1 MPELQ
6 TLTTNERFQDL
17 SADAKRIVIDRL
29 SREDPVFQ
37 KLSPDAQKIVTQRLM
52 QPPPSFV
59 PVPEAGAAE
68 LFTEPGPIPAGT
80 IPALPRPVP
89 EAGMAEVFL
98 EPPVTAVGRISGEAL
113 QAPVSLVE
121 QSILFDFPPFKL
133 PPPRPGQSDVS
144 YKAELAVWTPVLLA
158 IGGFDLGMRLLFA
171 PVVALV
177 TAGKQGLVELG
188 VSQKDADSL
197 ERDLFT
203 GLLVRWGLMPRAP
216 VGARIAPIRGRF
228 EATRN
233 LRVKL
238 EAAST
243 PEGMQALLDEVF
255 AVENKLSKVK
265 EIRAKLAK
273 QSPEKAAAFE
283 EAFRFRATQGFAEGQ
298 RNIQQAARGEPTIE
312 PPTGQVPAVRAQE
325 ALPTPTPVAQVPPG
339 EAIAP
344 KPTPRPPISP
354 TKIVQPPPPPLPE
367 VPPAP
372 PPIKA
377 AQVRTVAGSTLKHF
391 TTRESKAALEAG
403 DPFDPKRL
411 PQHGTG
417 ARDRGP
423 KIERFAGPNRI
434 YLSLDDPTWSEAF
447 RDKGVGEVVEAFQ
460 QPDSV
465 MQDPKNLTYY
475 DYDKQKWMVAIG
487 AQERTPLVPVEFIIS
502 RDARVLTIDSLEAL
516 QQATNQVRT
525 LSGKRL
531 LWDQHEFWDA
541 LALRYD
547 AVEIVNVKRAINL
560 TDNKFFKAAHG
571 DQVIVLNKEVATVV
585 RPPPA
590 PAQAEAFPIEREI
603 PRGKIRPEVDLG
615 AEGTPLF
622 EPPPAE
628 QITIEEAQAFERG
641 AVAEV
646 RTEMGAGLVAFIKE
660 QGGIRPT
667 GTSPSVVKE
676 ISQRQPGIMRKAA
689 SMAMDQM
696 AEFLRREHPRFGVET
711 TAGLEEALRSR
722 LPGREPAVVEGRIP
736 QAESPAHPLY
746 RPPVTVEGKRI
757 VDSKR
762 DLVLKLQDAAGVP
775 IRVGRFR
782 KGGALGIWKRK
793 PQVIR
798 IKSAADITTAAHEV
812 GHFLHDEKVIDTKG
826 FGESLKEL
834 GKQFKG
840 NPLREGVA
848 EFVSLYV
855 SDPTLANSAV
865 PGFMV
870 RFESKLEQEWPEI
883 LASLQDIRE
892 LLKKFRES
900 PLEARVATTI
910 AQRERG
916 SHLTLKTFRQWATR
930 LYAGVFDDTHFIK
943 KIEEAAFQGRP
954 IPADQSP
961 YILARLTRGVSGV
974 GDVFVQDGP
983 IDWKTL
989 TVSKKIP
996 GLLKIIEP
1004 IWKQRTDFET
1014 YVVLR
1019 RARELLNSD
1028 VRRLQQAGRRLTE
1041 MWETKPLEIEG
1052 AILRLQKN
1060 EGFREAADMIQKW
1073 NDALL
1078 DYVAASGRYSP
1089 EVIETIKRFHRNYV
1103 PLYRIFEELPDNL
1116 TGPPIAGER
1125 LADLPSPIKLLK
1137 GSTRN
1142 IESPIESLIRNA
1154 YAMTTVANKNEVSAL
1169 MATLAEQTKG
1179 LGVWMEKLP
1188 VRIKPTMFQLAEI
1201 KSTLQDAGF
1210 DVENAELETLATVFR
1225 PMRVPER
1232 NVITIYRKGTPELW
1246 QVDPAIYRA
1255 MLNLERFTLPAW
1267 AKFLRLP
1274 ARVFR
1279 LGVTLTPEFQMRNM
1293 IRDQMTAMIQGR
1305 AIPFAGFVQGLF
1317 EQMGRGEDFIRWKAS
1332 GGAIFGNLALDT
1344 DALANRLERVM
1355 KQKGLKDF
1363 IDPRNPAQIGRS
1375 LLEVLASATELSES
1389 PTRIGVFKREMR
1401 KPRPEDITERAK
1413 VLRAAFESREASLDF
1428 GRRGG
1433 GILAWT
1439 QTTAFMNPWLQGLD
1453 KVARVIK
1460 NNPGKSS
1467 AFAAT
1472 MILTTYYLYQHNKKQ
1487 PAYDSVPGWKK
1498 DTGWVYCPEGG
1509 GACKWLPGA
1518 FEWHIIFSA
1527 IPRRIFEWMD
1537 EDNPE
1542 AFDKLLETTTRGVGN
1557 NVIPTIFQPWIENF
1571 GNYDPFFERPIIPR
1585 GLEEVTPAEQFTPHT
1600 SELAKRIGRM
1610 LEYPPAKIDNLI
1622 QGYTG
1627 GLGRTVV
1634 QGLDGL
1640 LREEDIGERPEGGIT
1655 TWPGVRV
1662 FFIRVPSLSGE
1673 VVQDFFRFR
1682 ERAREAVLTRNR
1694 MIKEG
1699 RDHAAFDIEHAW
1711 EIAIHSTFEKQARRF
1726 STLRKGL
1733 LKIDRDPNLTGD
1745 QKRKAIDQITLWMI
1759 QQSKEKVEAA
1769 KELKKFLDEQ
1779 RDILFQ
1785 RLGGG

>member
-6 TLTTNERFQDL
+6 TLTTDERFQDL

-29 SREDPVFQ
+29 AGEDPTFQ

-52 QPPPSFV
+52 QAPPSFV

-68 LFTEPGPIPAGT
+68 LFTEPGPVPAGA

-98 EPPVTAVGRISGEAL
+98 EPPVTAVGRITGEAL

-133 PPPRPGQSDVS
+133 PPPRPGQSNVS
-144 YKAELAVWTPVLLA
+144 YKAELAIWTPVLLA

-171 PVVALV
+171 PVVAGV
-177 TAGKQGLVELG
+177 TAAKQGLVELG

-216 VGARIAPIRGRF
+216 VGARVAPIRGRF

-238 EAAST
+238 EAAGT

-273 QSPEKAAAFE
+273 ESPEKAAAFE

-298 RNIQQAARGEPTIE
+298 RNIQQARAEPTIE
-312 PPTGQVPAVRAQE
+312 PPTGAVPAVRAPE
-325 ALPTPTPVAQVPPG
+325 AAPTVPQAAPG
-339 EAIAP
+339 EAIALE
-344 KPTPRPPISP
+344 PTPVPISP
-354 TKIVQPPPPPLPE
+354 TEIVPERPVAVPPPPPVPG

-377 AQVRTVAGSTLKHF
+377 RQVPTVKGATLKHF
-391 TTRESKAALEAG
+391 TTPESKIALEAG
-403 DPFDPKRL
+403 QPFDPTIL

-417 ARDRGP
+417 AFERGP
-423 KIERFAGPNRI
+423 RIERFAGPNRI
-434 YLSLDDPTWSEAF
+434 YLSLDDARWSVVF
-447 RDKGVGEVVEAFQ
+447 KDKGVGETFPASSKPE
-460 QPDSV
+460 SV
-465 MQDPKNLTYY
+465 LKDPNNLTFY
-475 DYDKQKWMVAIG
+475 DYDTQKWTVAIG
-487 AQERTPLVPVEFIIS
+487 ARERVPLVPVEFSIS
-502 RDARVLTIDSLEAL
+502 SDARVLTIDSLEAL
-516 QQATNQVRT
+516 QQVTKIARQ
-525 LSGKRL
+525 LSGRKL
-531 LWDQHEFWDA
+531 LWDQPQFWDA
-541 LALRYD
+541 LANQYD
-547 AVEIVNVKRAINL
+547 AVEIRNVQRAINL
-560 TDNKFFKAAHG
+560 TDNKFFKAVAA
-571 DQVIVLNKEVATVV
+571 DQVIILDQEVVTVV

-590 PAQAEAFPIEREI
+590 PAQAEAFPIERET
-603 PRGKIRPEVDLG
+603 PRGKIRAEVDIG

-622 EPPPAE
+622 EPP
-628 QITIEEAQAFERG
+628 TIEQATLFEAG
-641 AVAEV
+641 ALAEIKA
-646 RTEMGAGLVAFIKE
+646 EIGPGLVAFIKE
-660 QGGIRPT
+660 QGGIRPV

-689 SMAMDQM
+689 AMAMDQM

-736 QAESPAHPLY
+736 QAQSPALPLY
-746 RPPVTVEGKRI
+746 RPPVTAAGKAI

-798 IKSAADITTAAHEV
+798 LKSAADITTAAHEV

-826 FGESLKEL
+826 FGASLKDL

-855 SDPTLANSAV
+855 SDPTLANAAV
-865 PGFMV
+865 PGFMP
-870 RFESKLEQEWPEI
+870 RFESKLEAEWPEI
-883 LASLQDIRE
+883 LATLRDIRE

-910 AQRERG
+910 AQRDRG
-916 SHLTLKTFRQWATR
+916 FHLSLKTFRQWATR
-930 LYAGVFDDTHFIK
+930 LYAGVFDDTHLIK

-954 IPADQSP
+954 IPADLSP
-961 YILARLTRGVSGV
+961 YILARLTRGVAGV

-989 TVSKKIP
+989 TVSKEIP

-1004 IWKQRTDFET
+1004 IWKQRTEFET

-1019 RARELLNSD
+1019 RARELLKSD
-1028 VRRLQQAGRRLTE
+1028 NKRLRQAGKRLTE
-1041 MWETKPLEIEG
+1041 MWETQPSEIEA
-1052 AILRLQKN
+1052 AIMRLQHK
-1060 EGFREAADMIQKW
+1060 EGFREAADMIQRW

-1078 DYVAASGRYSP
+1078 DYMAASGRYSA
-1089 EVIETIKRFHRNYV
+1089 EAIETIKRFHRNYV
-1103 PLYRIFEELPDNL
+1103 PLYRIFEELPDKL
-1116 TGPPIAGER
+1116 TGPPTAGER
-1125 LADLPSPIKLLK
+1125 LADLPSPIKTIK

-1154 YAMTTVANKNEVSAL
+1154 YAMTTVANKNEVGAL
-1169 MATLAEQTKG
+1169 MADIAEIAKG
-1179 LGVWMEKLP
+1179 LGVWMEKIP
-1188 VRIKPTMFQLAEI
+1188 VRIKPTTFQLAEI

-1232 NVITIYRKGTPELW
+1232 NVITIYRHGRPELW

-1255 MLNLERFTLPAW
+1255 MLNLERWTLPAW

-1305 AIPFAGFVQGLF
+1305 AIPFAGFVEGLF
-1317 EQMGRGEDFIRWKAS
+1317 DQMGRGEDFVRWKAS

-1344 DALANRLERVM
+1344 DALANRLERTM

-1375 LLEVLASATELSES
+1375 LLEVLAQATELSES
-1389 PTRIGVFKREMR
+1389 PTRVGVFKREMR
-1401 KPRPEDITERAK
+1401 LPRPEDVTERAK

-1433 GILAWT
+1433 AILAWT
-1439 QTTAFMNPWLQGLD
+1439 QITAFMNPWLQGLD
-1453 KVARVIK
+1453 KVARTAK
-1460 NNPGKSS
+1460 ANPGKV
-1467 AFAAT
+1467 AAVAAA
-1472 MILTTYYLYQHNKKQ
+1472 MIAATYYLYQHNKKQ
-1487 PAYDSVPGWKK
+1487 PGYDSVPGWKK
-1498 DTGWVYCPEGG
+1498 DTGWVYCSG

-1542 AFDKLLETTTRGVGN
+1542 AFDKLLETTARGVGN
-1557 NVIPTIFQPWIENF
+1557 NVVPTIFQAWLENF

-1600 SELAKRIGRM
+1600 SELAKRIGRF

-1662 FFIRVPSLSGE
+1662 FFVRVPSLSGE

-1699 RDHAAFDIEHAW
+1699 RDHAAFDIEFAW
-1711 EIAIHSTFEKQARRF
+1711 EISIHRSFEKQARRF
-1726 STLRKGL
+1726 SLLRRGL
-1733 LKIDRDPNLTGD
+1733 LKIDRDTNLTGD

-1759 QQSKEKVEAA
+1759 QQSKAKVEGA
-1769 KELKKFLDEQ
+1769 KELKKVIDEQ

-1785 RLGGG
+1785 RR